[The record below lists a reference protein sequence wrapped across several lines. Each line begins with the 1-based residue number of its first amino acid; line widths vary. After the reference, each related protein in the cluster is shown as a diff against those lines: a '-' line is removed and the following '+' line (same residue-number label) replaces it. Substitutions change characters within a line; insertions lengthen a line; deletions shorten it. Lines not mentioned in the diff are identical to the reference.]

1 MSRTTEKAAGIYSAA
16 RENQYVNRLIED
28 PELREQV
35 LDAVQSARKAFDSVV
50 SSKQGPVGAV
60 SHDKKVQKDLR
71 RAAESLRDASEQ
83 LKAPKKRKKKRL
95 GKLVLFLLAA
105 AGITLAVSED
115 ARKMVLDTLFGPEEE
130 FEYTGT
136 TSANGDAS

>member
-1 MSRTTEKAAGIYSAA
+1 MSKTTDKAAGIYSAA

-35 LDAVQSARKAFDSVV
+35 IDAVKSARKAFDSVV

-60 SHDKKVQKDLR
+60 SHDKKVQKELR

-83 LKAPKKRKKKRL
+83 LRAPKKRKKRF
-95 GKLVLFLLAA
+95 GRVLLLLLAA
-105 AGITLAVSED
+105 VGITLAVSED
-115 ARKMVLDTLFGPEEE
+115 ARKMVLDSLFGPEEE

-136 TSANGDAS
+136 TSTNGDAA